1 MTTQA
6 SDLMPAA
13 LVTRA
18 KAEMV
23 NGAHLG
29 SIAASLAAIAEV
41 MVEQHN
47 QPTTEARTE

>member
-18 KAEMV
+18 KAAV
-23 NGAHLG
+23 GCGDHLG

-41 MVEQHN
+41 MVTESNQRDQKGN
-47 QPTTEARTE
+47 QP

>member
-6 SDLMPAA
+6 SDLTPAA

-18 KAEMV
+18 KAAV
-23 NGAHLG
+23 GCGDHLG